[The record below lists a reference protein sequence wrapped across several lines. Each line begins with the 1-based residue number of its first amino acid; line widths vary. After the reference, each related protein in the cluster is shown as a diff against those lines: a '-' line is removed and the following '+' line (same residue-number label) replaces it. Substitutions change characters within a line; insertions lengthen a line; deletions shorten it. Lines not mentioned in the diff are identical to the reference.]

1 MGIPGRGNIMSYLKE
16 LQIVLLKYSMCMF
29 LWMCVCLGGEWEGEG
44 EEWLEEVKTNK
55 FGKIVT
61 TKGDLNYL
69 VSVL

>member
-1 MGIPGRGNIMSYLKE
+1 
-16 LQIVLLKYSMCMF
+16 
-29 LWMCVCLGGEWEGEG
+29 MCVCLGGEWEGEG